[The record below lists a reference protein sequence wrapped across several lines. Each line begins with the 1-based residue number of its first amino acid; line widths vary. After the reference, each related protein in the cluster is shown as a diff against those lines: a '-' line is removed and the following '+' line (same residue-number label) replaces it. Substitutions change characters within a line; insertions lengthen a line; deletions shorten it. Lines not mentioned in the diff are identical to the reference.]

1 MAGDK
6 NEEHHFVQN
15 LTDAGCDGKTTQQ
28 CLCFF
33 QTRKFTEVLQALAA
47 HRAEL
52 LEAIHGNQEKIDCLD
67 YLIYQIKKEM
77 GKKE

>member
-1 MAGDK
+1 MAAGNNDEQ
-6 NEEHHFVQN
+6 NFLQN

-33 QTRKFTEVLQALAA
+33 QEGKFIEVVQALAA

-52 LEAIHGNQEKIDCLD
+52 LEAIHSSQEKIDCLD